1 MLAELMAANAA
12 FAVIK
17 TSLQNGS
24 EIASCGAKLGEY
36 FGLKAELSKKASAKG
51 SDSEEFWALESLRE
65 AEAEL
70 KTLLIY
76 CGRPFAPAIGT
87 ALGGPLGGM
96 AVSALAK
103 QFGVADEVEAVT
115 KAIMADPEAE
125 AKIKQLEHDKF
136 KAILADKDSAR
147 KREMAV
153 VQSDSAPTINKIVTP
168 ALALG
173 VTGLSFVLFAVLIF
187 VEVKPEAKDILIYI
201 LGVLS
206 AAVTQILSY
215 YFGSSVGSKD
225 KGDQLRGVIK

>member
-1 MLAELMAANAA
+1 MNDLISM
-12 FAVIK
+12 V
-17 TSLQNGS
+17 
-24 EIASCGAKLGEY
+24 
-36 FGLKAELSKKASAKG
+36 SK
-51 SDSEEFWALESLRE
+51 
-65 AEAEL
+65 
-70 KTLLIY
+70 
-76 CGRPFAPAIGT
+76 FAPAIGT